1 MVKKLMILVL
11 GMTLASFNVL
21 AAEKVTAGQIRDVIQ
36 ATDSAAEN
44 RDTRGIGA
52 HLGEGFFKY
61 VEVTTEEI
69 PLAVQLTREQYL
81 DLIERGWETIEKY
94 SYLRKDIVINVARD
108 GSSGESNST
117 IIETIRTDGKDMISK
132 VREYARYELENGR
145 TVIVSIESQ
154 TLVGD
159 TTPE

>member
-21 AAEKVTAGQIRDVIQ
+21 AAEKVTAEQIREVIL
-36 ATDSAAEN
+36 ATDTAAVN
-44 RDTRGIGA
+44 QDTRGIGV
-52 HLGEGFFKY
+52 HLGDSFFKY
-61 VEVTTEEI
+61 IEVTTEEI
-69 PLAVQLTREQYL
+69 PLAVQLTKQQYL

-94 SYLRKDIVINVARD
+94 SYLRKDVVINVARD
-108 GSSGESNST
+108 GSRGESNST
-117 IIETIRTDGKDMISK
+117 IIETIRTDGKDMVSK
-132 VREYARYELENGR
+132 VREYAQYELENGR